1 MVIEAPMMVTMLA
14 ALGSLVAVLFESF
27 RKSRCVSIKSC
38 CGLFEI
44 ERELEE
50 EPENN
55 NDVSETRSRRNS
67 RNSDDQG

>member
-1 MVIEAPMMVTMLA
+1 MMVTMLA
-14 ALGSLVAVLFESF
+14 ALGSLIAVLFESF

-44 ERELEE
+44 EREIDE
-50 EPENN
+50 EPEN

>member
-1 MVIEAPMMVTMLA
+1 MMVTMLA
-14 ALGSLVAVLFESF
+14 ALGSLIAVLFESF

>member
-14 ALGSLVAVLFESF
+14 ALGSLIAVLFESF

-44 ERELEE
+44 ERELDE

>member
-14 ALGSLVAVLFESF
+14 ALGSLIAVLFESF

-44 ERELEE
+44 EREIDE
-50 EPENN
+50 EPEN

>member
-14 ALGSLVAVLFESF
+14 ALGSLIAVLFESF

-44 ERELEE
+44 EREIDE

>member
-1 MVIEAPMMVTMLA
+1 MMVTMLA
-14 ALGSLVAVLFESF
+14 ALGSLIAVLFESF

-44 ERELEE
+44 EREIEE
-50 EPENN
+50 EPESS
-55 NDVSETRSRRNS
+55 NDVGETRSRRNS

>member
-14 ALGSLVAVLFESF
+14 ALGSLIAVLFESF

>member
-14 ALGSLVAVLFESF
+14 ALGSLIAVLFESF

-44 ERELEE
+44 EREIEE